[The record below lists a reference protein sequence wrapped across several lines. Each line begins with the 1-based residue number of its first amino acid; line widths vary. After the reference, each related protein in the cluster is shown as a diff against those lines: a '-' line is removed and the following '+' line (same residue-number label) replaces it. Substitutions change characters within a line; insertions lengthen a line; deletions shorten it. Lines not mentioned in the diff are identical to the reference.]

1 MKFSEA
7 LIPTLREAPKD
18 AEALSHS
25 LMVKSG
31 MIRRLSSGLYS
42 YLPLGWKSML
52 KVMDIVR
59 SEMNK
64 QGAQELIMPAIHPEE
79 LWIKTGRLAVLGE
92 DMIKFKNRAG
102 KNMVLGPTHE
112 EVITSLIAQEVQ
124 SHKQLP
130 IIAYQIQAKFR
141 DELRPRF
148 GVIRTCEF
156 IMKDA
161 YSFNSSWES
170 LDESYQKM
178 YRAYCNIFQRC
189 SIEYLVVEADP
200 GIMGGDIS
208 HEFMA
213 PSEYGEDKVVNCPNC
228 GRSLSCDLAGR
239 REPEYRNFAKTT
251 KELKEIH
258 TPGISSVEAV
268 SKALKIGADRL
279 LKTIIYKSDNNF
291 IAAIV
296 RGDSDINEA
305 KLRRYLKSADLR
317 MATTDEIK
325 KATGSEVGFSGPVG
339 LNIKIFAD
347 FEVRGTIDCVTGAN
361 KTDYHLINVAEGR
374 DFKADVFIDLRYLKD
389 GDLCLS
395 CGKEVRIQNTIEIGH
410 IFKLGTRY
418 SKPLEAVFTD
428 EKGQKQDIIM
438 GCYGIGINRII
449 ATFIEQHNDEKG
461 IVWSPALAPYLVA
474 VIATNID
481 DEKIRDKSNQI
492 YRFLQDKD
500 IGVILDDRPI
510 RAGSKFNDLDLIGI
524 PYQVIV
530 GSNFL
535 QDGRIELKSR
545 DRKKAVLLTE
555 DSEILQHLDI

>member
-1 MKFSEA
+1 MRFSEA

-18 AEALSHS
+18 AEALSHR

-42 YLPLGWKSML
+42 YLPLGWRSML
-52 KVMDIVR
+52 KVVDIVR

-79 LWIKTGRLAVLGE
+79 LWAKTGRIDVLGE

-112 EVITSLIAQEVQ
+112 EVITHLIAQEVQ

-130 IIAYQIQAKFR
+130 IIAYQIQTKFR

-148 GVIRTCEF
+148 GIIRTCEF

-161 YSFNSSWES
+161 YSFNPSWES

-189 SIEYLVVEADP
+189 SIEYLAVEADP

-213 PSEYGEDKVVNCPNC
+213 PSEYGEDRVVNCPNC

-239 REPEYRNFAKTT
+239 REPEHRDSPKTN
-251 KELKEIH
+251 KEIKEVH
-258 TPGISSVEAV
+258 TPGSSSVEAV
-268 SKALKIGADRL
+268 SKKLNIKPDRL
-279 LKTIIYKSDNNF
+279 LKTIIYKYDGGF
-291 IAAIV
+291 VAAIV
-296 RGDSDINEA
+296 KGESEVNEA
-305 KLRRYLKSADLR
+305 KLRKYLKCSELR
-317 MATTDEIK
+317 MATADEIK
-325 KATGSEVGFSGPVG
+325 IVTGSEVGFSGPLG
-339 LNIKIFAD
+339 LDIKIVAD
-347 FEVRGTIDCVTGAN
+347 FEIRGAIDCVAGAN
-361 KTDYHLINVAEGR
+361 KTDYHLVNVAEGR
-374 DFKADVFIDLRYLKD
+374 DFQADVFIDLRYLKD

-395 CGKEVRIQNTIEIGH
+395 CGEKVRIQNAVEIGH

-418 SKPLEAVFTD
+418 SKPLGAVFTD
-428 EKGQKQDIIM
+428 EKGQRQDIIM

-449 ATFIEQHNDEKG
+449 ATFIEQHNDDKG
-461 IVWSPALAPYLVA
+461 IIWTPALAPYLVA
-474 VIATNID
+474 IIATNID
-481 DEKIRDKSNQI
+481 DEKIRERSVQI
-492 YRFLQDKD
+492 YDFLRNKGID
-500 IGVILDDRPI
+500 VILDDRPI
-510 RAGSKFNDLDLIGI
+510 RAGSKFNDLDLIGV
-524 PYQVIV
+524 PYQIII
-530 GSNFL
+530 GSKFIDSNQF
-535 QDGRIELKSR
+535 ELKTR
-545 DRKKAVLLTE
+545 DRKK
-555 DSEILQHLDI
+555 IL